1 MVIVYCLLHPGA
13 RVVCVREIQKT
24 LAESAKAL
32 IKAKIQEFGGP
43 RVVVEAL
50 HIHDPMVGTEIALD

>member
-32 IKAKIQEFGGP
+32 IKEDPGVRCGP